1 MKIQEL
7 ISVNLSSL
15 TDSKQRIYASM
26 NTDNTVTV
34 NIDIPKWLHGFY
46 KQVELRMYDPISS
59 KNFKINKQYLTF
71 VPFNKHCICHFY
83 YNDISIDCSD
93 AYKDLWNI
101 NDNYSLN
108 DINYHNTFIS
118 LLERSIE
125 NRLNKLKELYFK
137 VNNRETCN
145 EVDEII
151 KNILGDKISIK
162 PKYPTDELKEIISKP
177 YPPTGESFIDGAN
190 MSYNG
195 LTHFIGKLNKKEFKE
210 NQTIGYQP
218 KKLKLKRRGL
228 FSSFKNTDNND
239 LIETLQQATKPKPET
254 TLYTFTR
261 DSDLDEL
268 IEKINSVIERI
279 PPVNDLSEETYKI
292 KSITKDMDR
301 LISSYLEVNIEDRR
315 NKKPELQK
323 ALESMLNAVLNYYKM
338 INDMSV
344 SELNVELKFI
354 ELKYK

>member
-1 MKIQEL
+1 MEIREL
-7 ISVNLSSL
+7 ITINLHPL
-15 TDSKQRIYASM
+15 TEPRQRIYVNI
-26 NTDNTVTV
+26 NTNNTVTI

-71 VPFNKHCICHFY
+71 VPFNKHCICRFY

-218 KKLKLKRRGL
+218 KKLKLKRRGSL
-228 FSSFKNTDNND
+228 LGF
-239 LIETLQQATKPKPET
+239 
-254 TLYTFTR
+254 
-261 DSDLDEL
+261 
-268 IEKINSVIERI
+268 
-279 PPVNDLSEETYKI
+279 
-292 KSITKDMDR
+292 
-301 LISSYLEVNIEDRR
+301 
-315 NKKPELQK
+315 
-323 ALESMLNAVLNYYKM
+323 
-338 INDMSV
+338 
-344 SELNVELKFI
+344 
-354 ELKYK
+354 

>member
-1 MKIQEL
+1 
-7 ISVNLSSL
+7 
-15 TDSKQRIYASM
+15 
-26 NTDNTVTV
+26 
-34 NIDIPKWLHGFY
+34 
-46 KQVELRMYDPISS
+46 
-59 KNFKINKQYLTF
+59 
-71 VPFNKHCICHFY
+71 
-83 YNDISIDCSD
+83 
-93 AYKDLWNI
+93 
-101 NDNYSLN
+101 
-108 DINYHNTFIS
+108 
-118 LLERSIE
+118 
-125 NRLNKLKELYFK
+125 
-137 VNNRETCN
+137 
-145 EVDEII
+145 
-151 KNILGDKISIK
+151 
-162 PKYPTDELKEIISKP
+162 
-177 YPPTGESFIDGAN
+177 

-228 FSSFKNTDNND
+228 FSSFINTDNND

-301 LISSYLEVNIEDRR
+301 LISSYLEVNVEDRR